1 MKLLKLVAL
10 LLCVTAAHAQ
20 EYPKGVVKLVI
31 PFPPG
36 GPTDVMG
43 RIVAQKLHEVW
54 GSGVIVE
61 NKPGAGTSIGTDAVA
76 KSAPDGQ
83 TIGMVITAYMIN
95 PSLQSKLPFDTLKDL
110 ANVTQLVTQHVVL
123 VANPNAPFNT
133 VAELIAYAKKN
144 PGKLT
149 YASPGSGTSA
159 HLAGELLKGEAGI
172 DMVHAPYKGS
182 GPAQVDL
189 VAGRVDLM
197 MDVYHSAKSQ
207 VEAGRLKVIALAAPQ
222 RPAGLSQYPVIAET
236 VPGVSVTSL
245 FGLVVP
251 SATPRAIVN
260 KIYLDSAKV
269 LAMPDVRERL
279 AGLGLEVVA
288 STPEQFDAFV
298 RSEIAKWAKVVKD
311 NNIKAD

>member
-1 MKLLKLVAL
+1 MKNWLLAGLFFAAAAVA
-10 LLCVTAAHAQ
+10 Q
-20 EYPKGVVKLVI
+20 DYPKGVVRLVI

-43 RIVAQKLHEVW
+43 RIVAQKLQEVW
-54 GSGVIVE
+54 GSSVIVE
-61 NKPGAGTSIGTDAVA
+61 NRPGAGTTIGTDTVA

-123 VANPNAPFNT
+123 VANPNVPFNT
-133 VAELIAYAKKN
+133 VAELIAYARRN
-144 PGKLT
+144 PGKLV

-159 HLAGELLKGEAGI
+159 HLAGEMLKSEAGI

-189 VAGRVDLM
+189 IAGRVDLM
-197 MDVYHSAKSQ
+197 MDVYHSAKPQ
-207 VEAGRLKVIALAAPQ
+207 VEAGKLKVIAVAAPQ
-222 RPAGLSQYPVIAET
+222 RPAGLQQYPVIAET

-251 SATPRAIVN
+251 AATPRAIVN
-260 KIYLDSAKV
+260 KIYADSAKI

-298 RSEIAKWAKVVKD
+298 RSEIAKWAKVIKD